1 MAPPSRSRKFFCF
14 LPPAP
19 SVQDCDPFGI
29 AEPQDLGRECGFE
42 TCRRKVRMRSC
53 LAPGSRAFY
62 SHPPGTLSV
71 PTCGQ
76 GQSVRIEGFR
86 EQTPIPLSPRGIQ
99 ISPLRRVSNSKCSR
113 SDSHGPWQ
121 ESSLYCSHTRLYSIN
136 KQIQSRR
143 ERRPPP
149 GLTSEPSTESLLSQ
163 GERLPIM
170 QVTVR

>member
-1 MAPPSRSRKFFCF
+1 MERPSPEWGHCGLKWRGYTSG
-14 LPPAP
+14 PWE
-19 SVQDCDPFGI
+19 SV
-29 AEPQDLGRECGFE
+29 EVCG
-42 TCRRKVRMRSC
+42 TK
-53 LAPGSRAFY
+53 
-62 SHPPGTLSV
+62 
-71 PTCGQ
+71 

-99 ISPLRRVSNSKCSR
+99 VSPLRRVSNSKCSR

-149 GLTSEPSTESLLSQ
+149 GLASEPSTESLLSQ

-170 QVTVR
+170 VLGEQFREWIPGTARA